1 MRSAVLLLAG
11 IGWGPDWNLATPE
24 PRGSGIIAST
34 GREDDK
40 TGIESAVRQIDDGC
54 AGASPEL
61 KCAAEGYK

>member
-1 MRSAVLLLAG
+1 VLLLAG
-11 IGWGPDWNLATPE
+11 IGWDLNWNLATPE

-40 TGIESAVRQIDDGC
+40 TGIESAVRQIDDSC

>member
-11 IGWGPDWNLATPE
+11 IGWDLIWNLAAPE
-24 PRGSGIIAST
+24 PRGSGVIAST

-40 TGIESAVRQIDDGC
+40 TGIESAVRQIDDCC